1 MSTVVQNRA
10 LPASLTEGSIL
21 RALVR
26 LSIPI
31 VFANILQTAY
41 QITDTFW
48 VGRLS
53 AEAVAAVSLSF
64 PINFL
69 MIAVGGGLPIAGSVL
84 ISQYKGR
91 GDDRLMNHVAAQT
104 LIMVLVASVVL
115 STVGYLASES
125 IMRLMGA
132 EPACYRTR
140 CGFCRSRFLASF
152 SCSASLCMC
161 R

>member
-1 MSTVVQNRA
+1 
-10 LPASLTEGSIL
+10 LTEGSIL

-69 MIAVGGGLPIAGSVL
+69 MIARGGGLPIAG
-84 ISQYKGR
+84 
-91 GDDRLMNHVAAQT
+91 
-104 LIMVLVASVVL
+104 
-115 STVGYLASES
+115 
-125 IMRLMGA
+125 
-132 EPACYRTR
+132 
-140 CGFCRSRFLASF
+140 
-152 SCSASLCMC
+152 
-161 R
+161 